1 METEPGW
8 EQNKAHLYAIEH
20 LGSRYSVKQS
30 SASLRLR
37 TITPVVTTSFGFFRK
52 AEHRELLN
60 SGLRLAAGEAT

>member
-30 SASLRLR
+30 SASLPDCPRS
-37 TITPVVTTSFGFFRK
+37 VQG
-52 AEHRELLN
+52 AEHR
-60 SGLRLAAGEAT
+60 ATQTLSS